1 MPGSNK
7 KESPE
12 ESAGPSWGRMR
23 SDKEMW
29 DPKSLFQPDPH
40 MKGQLARQA
49 FGRGD
54 IDAPALTPQPR
65 HYVSHC
71 MLSEVCDLLV
81 KLMISGACR
90 SPRPV

>member
-12 ESAGPSWGRMR
+12 ESAGSSWGRMK

-49 FGRGD
+49 SSRGD
-54 IDAPALTPQPR
+54 MDAP
-65 HYVSHC
+65 V
-71 MLSEVCDLLV
+71 
-81 KLMISGACR
+81 
-90 SPRPV
+90 

>member
-12 ESAGPSWGRMR
+12 EAAGPSWARMK

-49 FGRGD
+49 SSRGD
-54 IDAPALTPQPR
+54 LHAPLLFPQPP
-65 HYVSHC
+65 SHAVHC
-71 MLSEVCDLLV
+71 VLSIC
-81 KLMISGACR
+81 
-90 SPRPV
+90 